1 MVLHLKG
8 HSRDNDV
15 QPKSKMPDSW
25 AFISP
30 IRVLKAFLVA
40 QLVKDLPAVRDTWVR
55 SLSWEDPLEEVL
67 ATPSSILVWRI
78 PLDRGAW
85 WATVHRA
92 AKRRTQLSN

>member
-1 MVLHLKG
+1 
-8 HSRDNDV
+8 
-15 QPKSKMPDSW
+15 MPDSC
-25 AFISP
+25 AFISS
-30 IRVLKAFLVA
+30 IRVLTASLVA